1 MVDSGAEGAILPA
14 MEIEEAARRL
24 EALGNATRLG
34 IYRLLVRAGPEGLPV
49 GVIQR
54 KLDVP
59 ASTLSHHL
67 RRLIEVGLVRQER
80 HGATL
85 LCRASYPAM
94 DDLVDFLTAECCLDA
109 RGADAA

>member
-1 MVDSGAEGAILPA
+1 MDLEQ
-14 MEIEEAARRL
+14 AARRL
-24 EALGNATRLG
+24 EALGSATRLA
-34 IYRLLVRAGPEGLPV
+34 IYRLLVRAGPDGLPV
-49 GVIQR
+49 GVVQR
-54 KLDVP
+54 TLDIP
-59 ASTLSHHL
+59 SSTLSHHL